1 MDSDV
6 IVRCDITELWNQS
19 IEGHVIAAVLDDGI
33 KTVSG
38 EKGLPTWRNIGLEPD
53 TPYFNSGVML
63 IDIDR
68 WRDLAI
74 GCRAMKYLET
84 YTDQLVFADQDALNA
99 VIAGDWRHLDPRW
112 NVTSGSYRRYREA
125 KFLRE
130 SEAHDTLLYMI
141 DHPYIIHP
149 RDRGSPG
156 VRGAPTRW
164 RKSGARHSRGV
175 VGIVARH
182 LRFGTAYCNCEVSSS
197 EAVAAQL
204 AGFDAGWPNVGPGEC
219 AQIDSLISLRRR
231 AH

>member
-6 IVRCDITELWNQS
+6 IVRGDITELWNQG

-141 DHPYIIHP
+141 DHPSIIHFTGP
-149 RDRGSPG
+149 RKPWRPGCPHPLAEVWCQAFKRSGWHSGSAFAVWHGVLQLRSVFFRG
-156 VRGAPTRW
+156 RRRT
-164 RKSGARHSRGV
+164 
-175 VGIVARH
+175 
-182 LRFGTAYCNCEVSSS
+182 
-197 EAVAAQL
+197 
-204 AGFDAGWPNVGPGEC
+204 AGWF
-219 AQIDSLISLRRR
+219 RRR
-231 AH
+231 VAERRTG